1 MNRESGKILN
11 PKTNRWVSKTGSIG
25 RSIIATA
32 KSKASPSASPKSKSP
47 KTSPNSK
54 ELPNN
59 VLLEIANRSS
69 PKTQRILKKV
79 NKTLNTYI
87 KVSPAVPKVPQVI
100 VNPSDVEFFNFKAS
114 RLHTTDLA
122 QENIATF
129 ANRLLHRMV
138 VDYIRSKGRTYEDF
152 ISPIIIATD
161 KYFQNFSV
169 VLHENKSVQYSR
181 VFDQVQGVDFDCN
194 NFINILMKKIAYA
207 NKRMLDSPY
216 NTDIIDNY
224 IWEDRVLEDD
234 EIFGKLYYYVNN
246 YKDWKTINM

>member
-1 MNRESGKILN
+1 M
-11 PKTNRWVSKTGSIG
+11 SKST
-25 RSIIATA
+25 
-32 KSKASPSASPKSKSP
+32 SKASAKSAPKSEPSASP

-79 NKTLNTYI
+79 NKTFNTYI

-100 VNPSDVEFFNFKAS
+100 VKPSDVEFFNFKES
-114 RLHTTDLA
+114 RLHTTDTT
-122 QENIATF
+122 QQKIASF
-129 ANRLLHRMV
+129 VNRILHRMV

-161 KYFQNFSV
+161 NDFQKFSV

-216 NTDIIDNY
+216 DSDIIDNY
-224 IWEDRVLEDD
+224 IWEDRVLEYD
-234 EIFGKLYYYVNN
+234 EIFGRLYFYANN
-246 YKDWKTINM
+246 YKDWKTVSMS

>member
-32 KSKASPSASPKSKSP
+32 KSASPKSKSASP
-47 KTSPNSK
+47 KTSPNSAK

-59 VLLEIANRSS
+59 VWLEIANRSS
-69 PKTQRILKKV
+69 PPTQRILKKV
-79 NKTLNTYI
+79 NKTLSTYI

-114 RLHTTDLA
+114 GLDTTDIA

-169 VLHENKSVQYSR
+169 VLHENKSPQYSR
-181 VFDQVQGVDFDCN
+181 VFDQIKGVNFDCN

-207 NKRMLDSPY
+207 IKRMLDSPY
-216 NTDIIDNY
+216 NTNIIDNY

-246 YKDWKTINM
+246 NKDWIRLSMS

>member
-25 RSIIATA
+25 RSIIASA
-32 KSKASPSASPKSKSP
+32 KPSASP

-100 VNPSDVEFFNFKAS
+100 VRPMNSGT
-114 RLHTTDLA
+114 L
-122 QENIATF
+122 I
-129 ANRLLHRMV
+129 
-138 VDYIRSKGRTYEDF
+138 
-152 ISPIIIATD
+152 
-161 KYFQNFSV
+161 FS
-169 VLHENKSVQYSR
+169 
-181 VFDQVQGVDFDCN
+181 
-194 NFINILMKKIAYA
+194 
-207 NKRMLDSPY
+207 
-216 NTDIIDNY
+216 T
-224 IWEDRVLEDD
+224 
-234 EIFGKLYYYVNN
+234 
-246 YKDWKTINM
+246 